1 MADFYVPI
9 ATGNFS
15 DLLPQIAAGPPK
27 VDLSSI
33 SNALE
38 NYDKGGQIR
47 QAQDLRNVF
56 QGGLPRD
63 AQGNIDFGKAS
74 EMLVKAGG
82 ASQVGNLVSLQ
93 NAQIGRQVLGQT
105 GVLPPPGS
113 SNTGPPSSA
122 TAIPGSAPQ
131 QPAQPSAQP
140 ETTADIP
147 TGTKMP
153 PGQNLTG
160 PGTTITGIDYGP
172 TKGGGG
178 LTPRMLADRTGGDPQ
193 AYAQSLGVGVDEV
206 LNSNDPNVRSTVAE
220 IARGKSQPAGSF
232 DSRFAA
238 ATGLT
243 LNQGQPVQGQQGLNQ
258 GQPVQPQQP
267 TQAAQD
273 PTALAQ
279 AYEARANYF
288 YQQAKGLGFVNPA
301 AAQAAKAQG
310 DQAAQQAL
318 AIRKGL
324 VSNTEMT
331 TEEKNARA
339 SGSLSPRTYSSSIES
354 DKQDNDTFQKRYTGL
369 QAAGEQSYN
378 GLQKVQLMKQLT
390 TQPAFYSGP
399 LHEGVQTFNQFRSI
413 FGANPSSALPQEAF
427 NKVANDL
434 LQEQVKA
441 MGQSGVGRVLQS
453 EVNIMKQ
460 SIASLGITPQ
470 SNRALAEIL
479 SRVYQQNQDIADL
492 ARNVNAPPGQKNKA
506 LDDSVNGYLK
516 QHPLFTKDE
525 IQHPQLLG
533 APDAP
538 PQSSQWSPEQKVQW
552 AKSLGLKEGDPI
564 RFNGQIVQVPRIT
577 VDVPKVVR

>member
-1 MADFYVPI
+1 MADFYVPL
-9 ATGNFS
+9 ATGLFT
-15 DLLPQIAAGPPK
+15 DLNQQIAAGPPK
-27 VDLSSI
+27 PDLSFI

-38 NYDKGGQIR
+38 NYNQGGQLQQ
-47 QAQDLRNVF
+47 QAALRNVF

-63 AQGNIDFGKAS
+63 PQGNIDFGKAS

-93 NAQIGRQVLGQT
+93 NAQIGRDVINGT
-105 GVLPPPGS
+105 GLVPGNTSNNFPPSS
-113 SNTGPPSSA
+113 SNTVMR
-122 TAIPGSAPQ
+122 SAPQ
-131 QPAQPSAQP
+131 AAPQGPSQPVSAQP
-140 ETTADIP
+140 NPADAP
-147 TGTKMP
+147 TGTPMP

-178 LTPRMLADRTGGDPQ
+178 LTPRMIADRTGGDAQ
-193 AYAQSLGVGVDEV
+193 ALARQLGVSVDQV
-206 LNSNDPNVRSTVAE
+206 LDPNDPQVRATVAQV
-220 IARGKSQPAGSF
+220 ARGGQQGATF

-238 ATGLT
+238 AG
-243 LNQGQPVQGQQGLNQ
+243 
-258 GQPVQPQQP
+258 QPQQAP
-267 TQAAQD
+267 QQPQPQGVPQQQPAQPQQSPQD
-273 PTALAQ
+273 PAALAQ
-279 AYEARANYF
+279 GYEARANYF
-288 YQQAKGLGFVNPA
+288 YQQAKGLAFVNPTA
-301 AAQAAKAQG
+301 SKAAQAQG

-331 TEEKNARA
+331 PEEKNARA
-339 SGSLSPRTYSSSIES
+339 SNVASPREYSSNIEG

-369 QAAGEQSYN
+369 QSAGEQAAN
-378 GLQKVQLMKQLT
+378 GLQKVQLMKNLT
-390 TQPAFYSGP
+390 LQPGFYSGP
-399 LHEGVQTFNQFRSI
+399 LNENVQTFNQFKSI
-413 FGANPSSALPQEAF
+413 FGGNPSSALPQEAF

-434 LQEQVKA
+434 LQEQVKS

-479 SRVYQQNQDIADL
+479 TRVYQQNQDIAEL
-492 ARNVNAPPGQKNKA
+492 ARGIKAPPGQKNVA
-506 LDDSVNGYLK
+506 LDTAVNGYLK
-516 QHPLFTKDE
+516 QHPLFTPQE

-538 PQSSQWSPEQKVQW
+538 QQSAQWSPQQKRQW
-552 AKSLGLKEGDPI
+552 AQSVGLKSGDPI
-564 RFNGQIVQVPRIT
+564 RFGGQIVSVP
-577 VDVPKVVR
+577 